1 MIDSA
6 ASFWHSKRGDRVRIL
21 ALTILALLA
30 PTLVAQPPAA
40 APAWPFDEMTLFN
53 GARFQGL
60 ILKETPA
67 ATDFQVVV
75 RKPGRPTMTLTTSF
89 AAREIAG
96 VKRLSE
102 ADRTALQAKLAE
114 LDPRG
119 EGERKQMESLDLT
132 DAGWLDRPTGA
143 RRYAS
148 ERFVL
153 VSGASEE
160 VTRRA
165 AVRLEQIY
173 AAFARF
179 FPPRHA
185 PDRPTTVVLAG
196 RAEDYRQLLGRT
208 ATQVLNAA
216 IYDPAANRIVCG
228 SDLREFD
235 EQLTASRAKHKL
247 GRAKLDEYEA
257 EVRVLYKGSKPELDR
272 HLVVVHRERDRLR
285 EADRQNLVAFDRAA
299 RRLFAILYHEAF
311 HSYIATSVYPPATA
325 AEVRAGRGPGELP
338 RWLNEGL
345 AQIFETAVVEAG
357 ELRVGHADAER
368 LERVQ
373 AMFRAKPPAVGEVL
387 RAGPEQF
394 LAAHSGQKSDAS
406 RAYLVSWAVTFHLTF
421 ERRNLGT
428 AEFTAY
434 LEAVNTGG
442 DPVAAF
448 EAWVGQDLPAFEAEL
463 RDTVLRLTPDGT
475 LAPKRP

>member
-1 MIDSA
+1 M
-6 ASFWHSKRGDRVRIL
+6 RTL
-21 ALTILALLA
+21 PLALLA
-30 PTLVAQPPAA
+30 ILVATAVAQPPAA
-40 APAWPFDEMTLFN
+40 APAWPLDELTLRN

-67 ATDFQVVV
+67 ATDFRVVI

-89 AAREIAG
+89 TAREVAA
-96 VKRLSE
+96 VKRLGD
-102 ADRTALQAKLAE
+102 ADRAALHAKLAE

-119 EGERKQMESLDLT
+119 EGERKQM
-132 DAGWLDRPTGA
+132 DALELADAEWLGQPAGA

-173 AAFARF
+173 AAFTRF
-179 FPPRHA
+179 LPPRRT
-185 PDRPTTVVLAG
+185 PERPTTVLLAG
-196 RAEDYRQLLGRT
+196 RAEDYRQLLGRD
-208 ATQVLNAA
+208 APQVLNAA
-216 IYDPAANRIVCG
+216 IYDPAGNRIVCG

-247 GRAKLDEYEA
+247 GRVKLDEYEA
-257 EVRVLYKGSKPELDR
+257 EVRVLYRQSKPELDR
-272 HLVVVHRERDRLR
+272 HLAVVQRERDRLR
-285 EADRQNLVAFDRAA
+285 EADRQNSLAFDRAT
-299 RRLFAILYHEAF
+299 RRLFALLYHEAF
-311 HSYIATSVYPPATA
+311 HSYLATSVYPPATPE
-325 AEVRAGRGPGELP
+325 EVRAGRGPGELP

-345 AQIFETAVVEAG
+345 AQVFETAVVEAG

-368 LERVQ
+368 LERAQ
-373 AMFRAKPPAVGEVL
+373 ALFRAKPPPSVTEVL
-387 RAGPEQF
+387 RAGPEQY

-421 ERRNLGT
+421 ERRALGT
-428 AEFTAY
+428 PEFTKY

-463 RDTVLRLTPDGT
+463 REATLRLTPDGP
-475 LAPKRP
+475 AKR

>member
-1 MIDSA
+1 MRTLS
-6 ASFWHSKRGDRVRIL
+6 L
-21 ALTILALLA
+21 ALSLALLA
-30 PTLVAQPPAA
+30 TLVTAASAQPPAP
-40 APAWPFDEMTLFN
+40 APAWPLDEVTLRN

-67 ATDFQVVV
+67 ATDFRVVI

-89 AAREIAG
+89 TAREVAA
-96 VKRLSE
+96 VRRLGE
-102 ADRTALQAKLAE
+102 ADRVILQAKLAE

-119 EGERKQMESLDLT
+119 DGERKQMEALELA
-132 DAGWLDRPTGA
+132 DADWLGKPGAA

-173 AAFARF
+173 AAFTRF
-179 FPPRHA
+179 LPPRRT
-185 PDRPTTVVLAG
+185 PERPTAVLLAG
-196 RAEDYRQLLGRT
+196 RVEDYRQLLGRD
-208 ATQVLNAA
+208 APPVLNAA
-216 IYDPAANRIVCG
+216 IYDPAANRVVCG

-247 GRAKLDEYEA
+247 GRARLDEYEA
-257 EVRVLYKGSKPELDR
+257 ELRTLYRQSKPELDR
-272 HLVVVHRERDRLR
+272 HLVAVQRERDRLR
-285 EADRQNLVAFDRAA
+285 EADRQNSLAFDRAT
-299 RRLFAILYHEAF
+299 RRLFALLYHEAF
-311 HSYIATSVYPPATA
+311 HSYLATSVYPPATPE
-325 AEVRAGRGPGELP
+325 EVRAGRGPGELP

-345 AQIFETAVVEAG
+345 AQVFETAVVEAG
-357 ELRVGHADAER
+357 ELRVGHADPER
-368 LERVQ
+368 LERAQ
-373 AMFRAKPPAVGEVL
+373 ALFRAKPPSVGEVL
-387 RAGPEQF
+387 RAGPVQY

-421 ERRNLGT
+421 ERRVLGT
-428 AEFTAY
+428 PEFTKY
-434 LEAVNTGG
+434 LETVNTGG
-442 DPVAAF
+442 EPVAAF

-463 RDTVLRLTPDGT
+463 REAVLRLTPN
-475 LAPKRP
+475 K

>member
-1 MIDSA
+1 MRTLACALA
-6 ASFWHSKRGDRVRIL
+6 AATVTAAW
-21 ALTILALLA
+21 
-30 PTLVAQPPAA
+30 AQPPATPGWA
-40 APAWPFDEMTLFN
+40 FDEVTLHN
-53 GARFQGL
+53 GARFHGL
-60 ILKETPA
+60 ILKETAA

-75 RKPGRPTMTLTTSF
+75 RKPGRPTTTLTTSF

-96 VKRLSE
+96 VKRLGE
-102 ADRTALQAKLAE
+102 GDRVALQAKLAE

-119 EGERKQMESLDLT
+119 EGERKQMEALELA
-132 DAGWLDRPTGA
+132 DAAWLERPTGA

-179 FPPRHA
+179 FPPRHT
-185 PDRPTTVVLAG
+185 PDRPTEVLLAG
-196 RAEDYRQLLGRT
+196 RVEDYRRLLGRD
-208 ATQVLNAA
+208 APPVLNAA
-216 IYDPAANRIVCG
+216 LYDPAANRVVCG

-247 GRAKLDEYEA
+247 GRVKLDEYEA
-257 EVRVLYKGSKPELDR
+257 EVRVLYRQSKPELDR
-272 HLVVVHRERDRLR
+272 HLGVVQRERERLR
-285 EADRQNLVAFDRAA
+285 EADRQNSLAFDRAT

-311 HSYIATSVYPPATA
+311 HSYIATSVYPPATP

-345 AQIFETAVVEAG
+345 AQVFETAVVEAG

-368 LERVQ
+368 LERAQ
-373 AMFRAKPPAVGEVL
+373 ALFRAKPPSVSEVL
-387 RAGPEQF
+387 RAGPEQY

-406 RAYLVSWAVTFHLTF
+406 RAYLMAWAVTFHLTF

-428 AEFTAY
+428 PEFTKY
-434 LEAVNTGG
+434 LETVNAGG

-463 RDTVLRLTPDGT
+463 REAVLRLTP
-475 LAPKRP
+475 AQ

>member
-1 MIDSA
+1 L
-6 ASFWHSKRGDRVRIL
+6 RTL
-21 ALTILALLA
+21 ALILGA
-30 PTLVAQPPAA
+30 TLVTAAAAQPPAA
-40 APAWPFDEMTLFN
+40 APAWAFDEVTLHN

-75 RKPGRPTMTLTTSF
+75 RKPGRPTTTLTTSF
-89 AAREIAG
+89 AAREVAG
-96 VKRLSE
+96 VKRLGDV
-102 ADRTALQAKLAE
+102 DRAALQAKLAE

-119 EGERKQMESLDLT
+119 EGERRQMEALELA
-132 DAGWLDRPTGA
+132 DAPWLDRPAGA

-148 ERFVL
+148 ERFTL
-153 VSGASEE
+153 VSGASED

-179 FPPRHA
+179 LPPRHA
-185 PDRPTTVVLAG
+185 PEKPTTVLLAG
-196 RAEDYRQLLGRT
+196 RAEDFRRLLGRD
-208 ATQVLNAA
+208 APAVLNAA
-216 IYDPAANRIVCG
+216 VYDPAANRVVCG

-247 GRAKLDEYEA
+247 GRARLDEYEA
-257 EVRVLYKGSKPELDR
+257 EVRVLFKASKPELER
-272 HLVVVHRERDRLR
+272 HVAGVQRERDRLR
-285 EADRQNLVAFDRAA
+285 EADRQNSLAFDRAT
-299 RRLFAILYHEAF
+299 RRLFATLYHEAF
-311 HSYIATSVYPPATA
+311 HSYLATSVYPPATP

-345 AQIFETAVVEAG
+345 AQVFETAVVEAG
-357 ELRVGHADAER
+357 ELRVGHADPER
-368 LERVQ
+368 LERAQ
-373 AMFRAKPPAVGEVL
+373 ALFRAKPPSVAEML
-387 RAGPEQF
+387 RAGPEQY

-421 ERRNLGT
+421 ERRVLGT
-428 AEFTAY
+428 PEFTKY

-442 DPVAAF
+442 DPVTAF
-448 EAWVGQDLPAFEAEL
+448 EAWVGQDVPAFEADL
-463 RDTVLRLTPDGT
+463 REAVLRLTPDGT
-475 LAPKRP
+475 PAPKKP

>member
-1 MIDSA
+1 MRTLTLTLLAAIATA
-6 ASFWHSKRGDRVRIL
+6 AS
-21 ALTILALLA
+21 
-30 PTLVAQPPAA
+30 AQPPA
-40 APAWPFDEMTLFN
+40 APAWPFDEVTLRN

-75 RKPGRPTMTLTTSF
+75 RKPGRPTTTLTTSF
-89 AAREIAG
+89 TAREVAG

-102 ADRTALQAKLAE
+102 ADRAALRAKLAE

-119 EGERKQMESLDLT
+119 EGERRQMEALDLT
-132 DAGWLDRPTGA
+132 DAPWLDRPTGA

-179 FPPRHA
+179 FPPRHT
-185 PDRPTTVVLAG
+185 PERPTEIVLAG
-196 RAEDYRQLLGRT
+196 RVEDYRRLLGRD
-208 ATQVLNAA
+208 APPVLNAA
-216 IYDPAANRIVCG
+216 IYDPAANRVVCG

-247 GRAKLDEYEA
+247 GRARLDEYEA
-257 EVRVLYKGSKPELDR
+257 EVRTLYRHSKAELDR
-272 HLVVVHRERDRLR
+272 HLAVVQRERERLR
-285 EADRQNLVAFDRAA
+285 EADRQNSLAFDRAT
-299 RRLFAILYHEAF
+299 RRLFALLYHEAF
-311 HSYIATSVYPPATA
+311 HSYVATSVYPPATPGD
-325 AEVRAGRGPGELP
+325 VRAGRGPGELP

-345 AQIFETAVVEAG
+345 AQVFETAVVEAG
-357 ELRVGHADAER
+357 ELRVGHADGER
-368 LERVQ
+368 LERAQ
-373 AMFRAKPPAVGEVL
+373 ALFRAKPPAVSEVL
-387 RAGPEQF
+387 RAGPEQY

-428 AEFTAY
+428 AEFTKY
-434 LEAVNTGG
+434 LAAVNAGG

-448 EAWVGQDLPAFEAEL
+448 EAWVGQDLPAYEAEL
-463 RDTVLRLTPDGT
+463 REAVLRLTPT
-475 LAPKRP
+475 K

>member
-1 MIDSA
+1 M
-6 ASFWHSKRGDRVRIL
+6 RT
-21 ALTILALLA
+21 LTLTLLA
-30 PTLVAQPPAA
+30 TFLTTASAQPPAA
-40 APAWPFDEMTLFN
+40 APAWPLDEVTLRN

-60 ILKETPA
+60 LLKETPA
-67 ATDFQVVV
+67 VTDFRVVI

-89 AAREIAG
+89 AAREVAT
-96 VKRLSE
+96 VKRLGD
-102 ADRTALQAKLAE
+102 ADRAALQAKLAE

-119 EGERKQMESLDLT
+119 EGERKQM
-132 DAGWLDRPTGA
+132 DALELADAEWLGKPAGA

-173 AAFARF
+173 AAFTRF
-179 FPPRHA
+179 LPPRRT
-185 PDRPTTVVLAG
+185 PERPTTVLLAG
-196 RAEDYRQLLGRT
+196 RAEDYRQLLGRDALT
-208 ATQVLNAA
+208 VLNAA
-216 IYDPAANRIVCG
+216 IYDSAANRIVCG

-257 EVRVLYKGSKPELDR
+257 EVRVLFRQSKPELDR
-272 HLVVVHRERDRLR
+272 HLAVVQRERERLR
-285 EADRQNLVAFDRAA
+285 EADRQNSLAFDRAT

-311 HSYIATSVYPPATA
+311 HSYLATSVYPPATPE
-325 AEVRAGRGPGELP
+325 EVRAGRGPGELP

-368 LERVQ
+368 LERAQ
-373 AMFRAKPPAVGEVL
+373 ALFRARPPSVGEVL
-387 RAGPEQF
+387 RAGPEQY

-421 ERRNLGT
+421 ERRVLGT
-428 AEFTAY
+428 PEFAKY
-434 LEAVNTGG
+434 LETVNTGG

-463 RDTVLRLTPDGT
+463 REAVLRLTPDGP
-475 LAPKRP
+475 AKR

>member
-1 MIDSA
+1 MRTPA
-6 ASFWHSKRGDRVRIL
+6 
-21 ALTILALLA
+21 LALLT
-30 PTLVAQPPAA
+30 TLIAATLGAQPPAA
-40 APAWPFDEMTLFN
+40 APAWPLDEVTLRN

-67 ATDFQVVV
+67 VTDFRVVI

-89 AAREIAG
+89 TAREVAA
-96 VKRLSE
+96 VKRLSD
-102 ADRTALQAKLAE
+102 ADRASLHAKLAE

-119 EGERKQMESLDLT
+119 EGERKQM
-132 DAGWLDRPTGA
+132 DALELADADWLGKPAGA

-173 AAFARF
+173 AAFTRF
-179 FPPRHA
+179 LPPRRT
-185 PDRPTTVVLAG
+185 PERPTTVLLAG
-196 RAEDYRQLLGRT
+196 RAEDYRQLLGRD
-208 ATQVLNAA
+208 AVAVLNAA
-216 IYDPAANRIVCG
+216 IYDPTGNRIVCG

-257 EVRVLYKGSKPELDR
+257 EVRVLYRQSKPELDR
-272 HLVVVHRERDRLR
+272 HLAVAQRERDRLR
-285 EADRQNLVAFDRAA
+285 EADRQNSLAFDRAT

-311 HSYIATSVYPPATA
+311 HSYLATSVYPPATPE
-325 AEVRAGRGPGELP
+325 EVRAGRGPGELP

-345 AQIFETAVVEAG
+345 AQVFETAVVEAG
-357 ELRVGHADAER
+357 ELSVGHADAER
-368 LERVQ
+368 LGRAQ
-373 AMFRAKPPAVGEVL
+373 ALFRAKPPSVGEVL
-387 RAGPEQF
+387 RAGPEQY

-406 RAYLVSWAVTFHLTF
+406 RAYLLSWAVTFHLTF
-421 ERRNLGT
+421 ERRTLGT
-428 AEFTAY
+428 PEFTKY
-434 LEAVNTGG
+434 LETLNTGG

-448 EAWVGQDLPAFEAEL
+448 EVWVGQDLPAFEAEL
-463 RDTVLRLTPDGT
+463 RDAVLRLTPDGP
-475 LAPKRP
+475 ARR